1 MRNNIW
7 LLTMAF
13 TSLVLAFPAT
23 GVDLPNPLI
32 QPKLNTVTPDIHDI
46 TSSENKATSQ
56 IQLPPLQGADLSLPP
71 LIERSDQSKT
81 TGFLPSDAQAHID
94 RIYVALVFGKK
105 AVLKS
110 VPFVPGM
117 PMNNNSLTGS
127 SMMNQSASI
136 TSNGAQKNPML
147 KIKTSTYY
155 IEHGKPFLFYGDV
168 TLIPSINAETGEV
181 ELVYKKLGKNIVVFM
196 GSVDNADWEVAT
208 KPTDLEKGNSA
219 YIDSVTTSTES
230 QSVVS
235 SSSGSGNVSGSSNP
249 WGTK

>member
-1 MRNNIW
+1 MRNNIL
-7 LLTMAF
+7 LLTTAF

-23 GVDLPNPLI
+23 GADLPNPLI
-32 QPKLNTVTPDIHDI
+32 RPKLNTVTPDIHDI
-46 TSSENKATSQ
+46 TLSENKAASQ
-56 IQLPPLQGADLSLPP
+56 QGADLSLPP

-81 TGFLPSDAQAHID
+81 TGFLPADAQARID
-94 RIYVALVFGKK
+94 RIYVAAVNGKK

-117 PMNNNSLTGS
+117 PMNNNSLIGGG
-127 SMMNQSASI
+127 MMNQSASI
-136 TSNGAQKNPML
+136 TSNSAQRNPML

-208 KPTDLEKGNSA
+208 KPTDLENGNSA
-219 YIDSVTTSTES
+219 YIGSVTTSTES
-230 QSVVS
+230 PSAVS
-235 SSSGSGNVSGSSNP
+235 SSSGSGNASGSSNP